1 MYEPITDLFC
11 KINVIFLKKQL
22 FEVGNIAESKN
33 RLHKGM
39 KMEVTK

>member
-1 MYEPITDLFC
+1 MWSYLVRFL
-11 KINVIFLKKQL
+11 KLKKQL

-33 RLHKGM
+33 CLHKGM